1 MESISSKVDRLKL
14 LIGHD
19 LVYAISNGRIK
30 TPKIILYL
38 CAIKSLTNSTNL
50 ITINN
55 QLRHG
60 G

>member
-1 MESISSKVDRLKL
+1 MSSKVDRLKL
-14 LIGHD
+14 FIAQD

-30 TPKIILYL
+30 TPKSILYPY
-38 CAIKSLTNSTNL
+38 AIKSLTNSTKL

-60 G
+60 E